1 MIVDKMIGE
10 RCKRF
15 KLSSSSLE
23 SAEIPMEASHGD
35 MVVLGEKEMC
45 ARSKNVYFVV
55 DSFDDDDGYE
65 DEENEHSTQ
74 QSRRKLVQK
83 ERADSDGRCCV
94 PLEVSIRI
102 ADPIRFYE
110 NAFTFD
116 CYDEV
121 DFEGIEIDTCV
132 HQEIIQRFT
141 ANRPVHSSRQC
152 FYFFS
157 RNEWDSSAGIHKI
170 FDFLIDFH

>member
-23 SAEIPMEASHGD
+23 SAQIPMEASHGD

-65 DEENEHSTQ
+65 DDENEQSS
-74 QSRRKLVQK
+74 QSRRRLVQK
-83 ERADSDGRCCV
+83 ERADSGGRCCV

-121 DFEGIEIDTCV
+121 DFEGIEIDTCA